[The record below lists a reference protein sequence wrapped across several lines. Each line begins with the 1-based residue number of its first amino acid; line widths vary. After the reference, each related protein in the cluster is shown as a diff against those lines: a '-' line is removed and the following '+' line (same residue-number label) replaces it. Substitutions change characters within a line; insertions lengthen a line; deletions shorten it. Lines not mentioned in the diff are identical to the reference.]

1 MEIDAT
7 LLLDSTAANNEIAG
21 LLVGVVEARAAPDE
35 FEQRAPHRVEFGR
48 VDERIHADVQE
59 GKVVIRSERVSRV
72 KAAAMLNE
80 TELSTSKP
88 RPRRNS

>member
-1 MEIDAT
+1 LKAGEGMGGSERNEAREKTNQVGAVEIDAT

-48 VDERIHADVQE
+48 VDERIHADVE
-59 GKVVIRSERVSRV
+59 ESSSVVSAGFLV
-72 KAAAMLNE
+72 
-80 TELSTSKP
+80 
-88 RPRRNS
+88 